1 MKKKIFWCKNCLSMS
16 TRPRITFDKRG
27 FCSACLWSEEKK
39 KLNWKKRQDN
49 LKKILNQ
56 NKINSTALQLL
67 VGVKMV
73 HMFLTI

>member
-39 KLNWKKRQDN
+39 IKLEKKD
-49 LKKILNQ
+49 KI
-56 NKINSTALQLL
+56 T
-67 VGVKMV
+67 
-73 HMFLTI
+73 